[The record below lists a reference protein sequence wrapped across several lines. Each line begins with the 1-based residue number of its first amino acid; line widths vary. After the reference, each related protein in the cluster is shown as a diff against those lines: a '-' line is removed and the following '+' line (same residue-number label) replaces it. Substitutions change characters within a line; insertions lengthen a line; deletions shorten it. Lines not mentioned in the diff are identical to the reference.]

1 MERRHFLKTTAITAT
16 ALSAHGYLPL
26 LAAET
31 RGKRKAKKSQV
42 SANTFTEPCAIEPV
56 TVVDTEPATEVP
68 EVDLPPTAEPDS
80 AVVDTDA
87 TAEEE
92 LVASEPDPESAAGD
106 TAPIEWGSRWQESAQ
121 GWVEDDQGRST
132 WRPII
137 TTSPLLSEW
146 QIDTYL
152 GVVAADMILGSGPI
166 QTEMASGRTAA
177 MRALVDE
184 AMARGA
190 HAIVGVTTTMA
201 PIGANTVLTATGTAV
216 TLKAQD

>member
-1 MERRHFLKTTAITAT
+1 
-16 ALSAHGYLPL
+16 
-26 LAAET
+26 LAA
-31 RGKRKAKKSQV
+31 
-42 SANTFTEPCAIEPV
+42 
-56 TVVDTEPATEVP
+56 
-68 EVDLPPTAEPDS
+68 
-80 AVVDTDA
+80 VDTDE
-87 TAEEE
+87 TVDEE

-166 QTEMASGRTAA
+166 QTEMAAGRTAA